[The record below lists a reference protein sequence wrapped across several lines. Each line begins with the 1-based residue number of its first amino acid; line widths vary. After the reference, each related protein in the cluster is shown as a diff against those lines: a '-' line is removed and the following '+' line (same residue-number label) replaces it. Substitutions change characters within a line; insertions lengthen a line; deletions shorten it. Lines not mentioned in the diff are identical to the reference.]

1 MCLKKR
7 QNAPGRVHVSAPT
20 QVTKISP
27 ILCPPDPRPRDGGGT
42 GGDRRTETQPLYHP
56 STPTACSA
64 STGISTHSRAHAVT
78 NPHTKGDVACE
89 SSQSWKRREVE
100 PASHAAA
107 VEGAAAA
114 AEEVGVSIAEMEER
128 KDVGILAM
136 DIYFPPTC
144 VQQVRR

>member
-1 MCLKKR
+1 MSKMCLKKR

-89 SSQSWKRREVE
+89 GSQSRKRREVE

-114 AEEVGVSIAEMEER
+114 AEEVGSRSPRWRSERTSASSPWTSTSLPRVSSR
-128 KDVGILAM
+128 
-136 DIYFPPTC
+136 
-144 VQQVRR
+144 